1 MGEHSGTSV
10 SYLLLQRSVNVSRL
24 GKEWAETRI
33 RRPSRNFN
41 VIWTEKDKGAGQQA
55 VLVRI
60 RLSNNR
66 CGDTRDEW
74 SMAAL
79 DEKLRHAVETSG
91 AGEVDGHEWGGGYY
105 TSYLYGPD
113 ADRLFEAV
121 SLAVLQYPAPAGSYV
136 VKRYGGV
143 GAVMQV
149 VRL

>member
-1 MGEHSGTSV
+1 M
-10 SYLLLQRSVNVSRL
+10 SRL
-24 GKEWAETRI
+24 GTKCRKART
-33 RRPSRNFN
+33 SRLSRYFSN
-41 VIWTEKDKGAGQQA
+41 VIWTEKDKGTGQQA

-60 RLSNNR
+60 RLSDNR

-74 SMAAL
+74 SMAVL
-79 DEKLRHAVETSG
+79 DEKLRAAVQASG
-91 AGEVDGHEWGGGYY
+91 AGEVDGHEWGGGYF

-149 VRL
+149 VQL

>member
-24 GKEWAETRI
+24 GKNGRKMRI
-33 RRPSRNFN
+33 RRPRRTFN
-41 VIWTEKDKGAGQQA
+41 VIWTEKDKGTGQQA

-66 CGDTRDEW
+66 CGDRRDEW
-74 SMAAL
+74 SIAGL

-91 AGEVDGHEWGGGYY
+91 VGEVDGHEWGGGYF